1 VTRAV
6 AVPFREAQIDGAAL
20 QRNLESIRA
29 RRQENAAL
37 PAASQVELFV
47 DVGGDAW
54 GHDVAVCVP
63 IFEACGVAGYVVG
76 RESEARAVRALAES
90 AVIVCTQFG
99 APQDAELIGQ
109 LNILWAIRT
118 LADAQRLLADS
129 PIAIAI
135 VVDDGRSPIGLTP
148 TEEQTVRIQ
157 AQHLGVTVYRIDAG
171 SVVGAELFGLSETV
185 ERSKSHWV
193 GEPVMRLWAPVV
205 GVKTIPGNV
214 GISYGYTYRTV
225 AETRVALI
233 SLGYG
238 DGLDRSAGNR
248 LPVFIDEA
256 MHLISGRVSMDA
268 FVVDI
273 GPDSLLEPG
282 AAAVVWGNPRRGEPH
297 VDDAARVLGVHS
309 AELVTRLTARSRR
322 SAMEGESV

>member
-1 VTRAV
+1 MRDV
-6 AVPFREAQIDGAAL
+6 AAPFREAQIDGAAL

-29 RRQENAAL
+29 HRRDSAPL
-37 PAASQVELFV
+37 PTASQLELFV
-47 DVGGDAW
+47 DVGANAW

-63 IFEACGVAGYVVG
+63 ILEASAVTGYVVG

-99 APQDAELIGQ
+99 VPQDAALISQ
-109 LNILWAIRT
+109 LNILWAVRT
-118 LADAQRLLADS
+118 LAEALRLLADL
-129 PIAIAI
+129 PPAIAV
-135 VVDDGRSPIGLTP
+135 VVDDGRSPIGLTLAD
-148 TEEQTVRIQ
+148 EQTVRIQ
-157 AQHLGVTVYRIDAG
+157 AQRHGVTVYRIDAG
-171 SVVGAELFGLSETV
+171 LVVGAEVFGVSETV
-185 ERSKSHWV
+185 DRSESQWV

-205 GVKTIPGNV
+205 GVKTIPANV

-225 AETRVALI
+225 TETRVALI

-268 FVVDI
+268 FVVDV

-282 AAAVVWGNPRRGEPH
+282 AAAVVWGNPRLGEPH

-309 AELVTRLTARSRR
+309 AELVTRLTGRSRR
-322 SAMEGESV
+322 SAMESESV